1 MPATDRTA
9 FNLKTLHKVFAA
21 SSIVLLAVTV
31 WMFAVDHRRPWKQY
45 QRTNDQITAR
55 MAEWRKMQLLSEDV
69 AQERQRLEQA
79 LSRLAAQPFEESIDT
94 IRAVVRD
101 RDLSTK
107 GVEPALPAL
116 DESLKVLRRMGSF
129 STVAD
134 RYRQDV
140 IDALNKVVD
149 DARFREEELE
159 RQRKFALSE
168 LDVAKAQL
176 ALAVRDGRPAAT
188 LKLLQSDID
197 RRKSDLDATLPDF
210 ESAVAYRQRIQ
221 QLVQHQ
227 TEAERVL
234 RKKLD
239 ANLAESVRLTRIVED
254 KQSTYFTFF
263 GPLPL
268 PGKKWLELPVLDAF
282 NSPRKIDNLWNEGLD
297 QPAGS
302 FGRVRR
308 FDRCTT
314 CHQGIQQELTQLP
327 TQPLFPTELVFD
339 FALKPAST
347 NNSAG
352 QTDMSGSDLDSR
364 LQELF
369 GFQLADG
376 GLLRSNDVTI
386 KLVQPQSAAAR
397 AAVWR
402 TPGQSARAA
411 DLREQWL
418 QTTPVG
424 LSDASG
430 PNTTA
435 PDSVVPGLLMGDVI
449 VAVNEQPVPTDST
462 GRAWLI
468 QTLIESVDN
477 QDKGQEADATNSP
490 AVRVTVRR
498 GLPHP
503 FAGHPRLDLFVG
515 TQSPHPMQR
524 FGCTVCHEG
533 QGSAT
538 SFEWASH
545 TPNDSDARRRWES
558 EQGWFDNS
566 HWDYPMYPRRF
577 AESLCLK
584 CHHRVLDLDSSE
596 RYPDAPAPKVVEG
609 YRLVR
614 TFGCFGC
621 HEISGLAGAKQI
633 APDLR
638 LEPNYTA
645 AALQFLNAPG
655 TGAEQLTTTER
666 GDLVALAADP
676 ENHAARE
683 RVLRM
688 LSSDEQLVPPSDAD
702 ELLIAADEGGAQT
715 ADGDE
720 AALPRSSSPRFS
732 SYVHQVLGPLLK
744 DQVSPGTMRKV
755 GPSLRHVRSKLDTVF
770 LTDWIRQPSHFRPT
784 TRMPQSF
791 GLWNHLPGTLLRLRL
806 AELESLEAASVEA
819 EGSDANGERAT
830 QVRLLR
836 EELAQ
841 LDESERRYEPVAI
854 HSIVT
859 YLNEVSQG
867 YAFLDPPAGI
877 TPVTTDEERQRQ
889 VERGQVVFQQSGCLA
904 CHAHKD
910 FPDFARY
917 LDSDAVLLG
926 PDLSD
931 LAAKFAPDRNPDGQR
946 WLYSWIKQPSR
957 YDVRTTMPDAQLN
970 PVTERDEN
978 GQVVAVTDPVADLVV
993 YLMNGSAGTWQPQ
1006 ATANAKLDDEQQ
1018 RVLESLTVVL
1028 LRDNF
1033 PEVTARSYAQA
1044 GIPEDQARRLKGPEQ
1059 ELIVAAAERDAI
1071 TPDLLLKK
1079 RVRYVARK
1087 SLAYYGCAACHD
1099 IPGLEDAKPIGP
1111 ALTGWGRKNT
1121 AELAFGNVHRYLEE
1135 QSRLHGETGTTDVA
1149 QEWHRTAAPQSPAL
1163 SGSLPQYFHD
1173 ELKSHSRIGFL
1184 FQKLTEPRSYDY
1196 QETRNKKYTARLQ
1209 MPQFSFSESQ
1219 REAIMT
1225 FVLGLVSDP
1234 PTDKFAY
1241 RPDAR
1246 AQSLLDGEEV
1256 LQRYQCRGCHVV
1268 EPEAWR
1274 LAFAADTFGERSIA
1288 PSHPFVPNR
1297 LSDAMIA
1304 ASRQEDRRGWR
1315 EAVVHGM
1322 PALGNDGRPVLLDVD
1337 EFPLEEEPDEP
1348 FPLDGLRYALD
1359 VWKPVALD
1367 GAPYQVGEGSLVVSE
1382 ADLARRRHS
1391 RGGALAKYLLPHVLE
1406 RERVANPNAKGPES
1420 WAWVPPPLLGEGAK
1434 VQPEW
1439 LHDYL
1444 LDPFPIRPA
1453 ALMRMPK
1460 YSLSKSEA
1468 RKLANYFSAKDN
1480 VPYPYPVVPERQTSY
1495 LAQVEQR
1502 YAQELEALAKEGA
1515 LVTNALRPR
1524 THLSDAMRIVTNGN
1538 YCIKCH
1544 RVGDFDPA
1552 GIDRVKAPDLSMVYG
1567 RLRPDYLRTWLAKPT
1582 AVLPYTSMP
1591 INIPYDPGSPE
1602 LGSTLSQ
1609 DLYPGDS
1616 LEQIQAL
1623 VDLLMNYDRYAREQ
1637 SRVAPLVAPSGAA
1650 PQ

>member
-21 SSIVLLAVTV
+21 SSIVLLVVTV
-31 WMFAVDHRRPWKQY
+31 WMFTVDHRRPWKQY

-69 AQERQRLEQA
+69 ARERQRLEQA
-79 LSRLAAQPFEESIDT
+79 LSRIAAQPFEESIDA
-94 IRAVVRD
+94 IRSVVREH
-101 RDLSTK
+101 DLSTK
-107 GVEPALPAL
+107 GIEPALPAL
-116 DESLKVLRRMGSF
+116 DESLKVLRKMGAF
-129 STVAD
+129 STVD
-134 RYRQDV
+134 DQYRQDV
-140 IDALNKVVD
+140 IDALNKVVE

-159 RQRKFALSE
+159 RQRKFGLSE

-176 ALAVRDGRPAAT
+176 ALAVRDGRPAET
-188 LKLLQSDID
+188 LKQLQSDID
-197 RRKSDLDATLPDF
+197 RRKGELDAALPDF

-227 TEAERVL
+227 TEAEHVL

-268 PGKKWLELPVLDAF
+268 PGKKWLELPILDAF

-314 CHQGIQQELTQLP
+314 CHQGIQQEVTQLP
-327 TQPLFPTELVFD
+327 AQPLFPTESVLD
-339 FALKPAST
+339 FALTFAST
-347 NNSAG
+347 NDFAA
-352 QTDMSGSDLDSR
+352 QTNLSGSDQDSR

-369 GFQLADG
+369 GFQLADE
-376 GLLRSNDVTI
+376 GLLRPSDVTI
-386 KLVQPQSAAAR
+386 KLVQPQSVAAR
-397 AAVWR
+397 ATVWR
-402 TPGQSARAA
+402 TPGQSARAG

-418 QTTPVG
+418 QTTPAV
-424 LSDASG
+424 STDAAG
-430 PNTTA
+430 PNI
-435 PDSVVPGLLMGDVI
+435 PPQDSVVPGLLMGDVI
-449 VAVNEQPVPTDST
+449 VAVNGQPVPIDST
-462 GRAWLI
+462 GRAWLV
-468 QTLIESVDN
+468 QTLIEAAGN
-477 QDKGQEADATNSP
+477 QNAGEETDAIKSP
-490 AVRVTVRR
+490 MVRVTVRR

-515 TQSPHPMQR
+515 SQSPHPLQR

-545 TPNDSDARRRWES
+545 APSDADTRRRWQN

-577 AESLCLK
+577 AQSLCLK
-584 CHHRVLDLDSSE
+584 CHHRVFDLDTSE

-614 TFGCFGC
+614 TYGCFGC
-621 HEISGLAGAKQI
+621 HEISGVAGAQQI

-638 LEPNYTA
+638 LEPNYSA

-655 TGAEQLTTTER
+655 TGAEKLTTTER
-666 GDLVALAADP
+666 DDLTAVATDP
-676 ENHAARE
+676 ENRAARE

-688 LSSDEQLVPPSDAD
+688 LTADEQFVRPTDAD
-702 ELLIAADEGGAQT
+702 ELLIAADEETDPA
-715 ADGDE
+715 ADGS
-720 AALPRSSSPRFS
+720 APASPRFS
-732 SYVHQVLGPLLK
+732 SYVHQVLGSLLK
-744 DQVSPGTMRKV
+744 DQASPGTMRKV
-755 GPSLRHVRSKLDTVF
+755 GPSLRHVRAKLDTAF
-770 LTDWIRQPSHFRPT
+770 LNDWIRQPSHFRPT

-791 GLWNHLPGTLLRLRL
+791 GLWNHLPGTLLRTQL
-806 AELESLEAASVEA
+806 AELESAQAASPEA
-819 EGSDANGERAT
+819 EGSDTSRARAE
-830 QVRLLR
+830 QIQSLR

-859 YLNEVSQG
+859 YLTEVSQNFT
-867 YAFLDPPAGI
+867 FLDPPAGI
-877 TPVTTDEERQRQ
+877 SPIATDEDRQRQ
-889 VERGQVVFQQSGCLA
+889 TERGRVLFQQSGCLA
-904 CHAHKD
+904 CHTHAD
-910 FPDFARY
+910 FPEFARY
-917 LDSDAVLLG
+917 LDADAVQLG
-926 PDLSD
+926 PDLSN
-931 LAAKFAPDRNPDGQR
+931 LAAKFSADRNPDGLR

-978 GQVVAVTDPVADLVV
+978 GQVLAVTDPVADLVA
-993 YLMNGSAGTWQPQ
+993 YLMGGSADTWQPQ
-1006 ATANAKLDDEQQ
+1006 ANVNAKLDDEQQ

-1028 LRDNF
+1028 LRDSF

-1044 GIPEDQARRLKGPEQ
+1044 GIPEDQSRKLRGPEQ
-1059 ELIVAAAERDAI
+1059 ELIVSAAERDLL
-1071 TPDLLLKK
+1071 TPEVLLQK

-1087 SLAYYGCAACHD
+1087 SMAYYGCAACHD
-1099 IPGLEDAKPIGP
+1099 IPGLEDAKQIGP
-1111 ALTGWGRKNT
+1111 ALTGWGRKNP

-1135 QSRLHGETGTTDVA
+1135 QVAIGGEAETPEVA
-1149 QEWHRTAAPQSPAL
+1149 QARHRAVAPYSPPV
-1163 SGSLPQYFHD
+1163 SGPLPTYFRD
-1173 ELKSHSRIGFL
+1173 ELKLQSRIGFL

-1209 MPQFSFSESQ
+1209 MPQFSFSEFQ

-1246 AQSLLDGEEV
+1246 TLANLDGEEV

-1268 EPEAWR
+1268 EPETWQ
-1274 LAFAADTFGERSIA
+1274 LAFAADTFGERATA
-1288 PSHPFVPNR
+1288 PPHPFLPNS
-1297 LSDAMIA
+1297 LSDAMLA
-1304 ASRQEDRRGWR
+1304 ASQQEDRRGWR
-1315 EAVVHGM
+1315 SATLHGM
-1322 PALGNDGRPVLLDVD
+1322 PALGNDGRPLLLDVD
-1337 EFPLEEEPDEP
+1337 EFPLEEEADEQ
-1348 FPLDGLRYALD
+1348 FPVDELRYALD
-1359 VWKPVALD
+1359 VWKPAALD
-1367 GAPYQVGEGSLVVSE
+1367 GSPYQVGDGALVVPGT
-1382 ADLARRRHS
+1382 DLERRRHS
-1391 RGGALAKYLLPHVLE
+1391 RGGALAKYLLPYVLE
-1406 RERVANPNAKGPES
+1406 RERVVNPNAKGPES
-1420 WAWVPPPLLGEGAK
+1420 WAWVPPPLFGEGAK

-1444 LDPFPIRPA
+1444 LDPYLIRPA

-1460 YSLSKSEA
+1460 YVMSDSDA
-1468 RKLANYFSAKDN
+1468 RKLANYFAAKDN
-1480 VPYPYPVVPERQTSY
+1480 VPYPYPVIAERQRSY
-1495 LAQVEQR
+1495 LAQAEER
-1502 YAQELEALAKEGA
+1502 YALRLEAQAKDGA
-1515 LVTNALRPR
+1515 IVANTLRPR
-1524 THLSDAMRIVTNGN
+1524 GHLSDAMRIVTNGN

-1552 GIDRVKAPDLSMVYG
+1552 GIDRVKAPDLSLVYR
-1567 RLRPDYLRTWLAKPT
+1567 RLRPDYVRTWLAKPT
-1582 AVLPYTSMP
+1582 AILPYASMP
-1591 INIPYDPGSPE
+1591 VNIPYDPAAPQ

-1609 DLYPGDS
+1609 DLYLGDS
-1616 LEQIQAL
+1616 LQQMQAL
-1623 VDLLMNYDRYAREQ
+1623 VDLLMNFDQYAREQ
-1637 SRVAPLVAPSGAA
+1637 SRVTPLVAPSSPT